1 MKMPDFINIFCW
13 RENFCWK
20 YFRKLQKFSVA
31 LRCVFNFLGR
41 KLFQEALGCASSFLN
56 IYVYLHLIHRFDP
69 EVDFQ

>member
-1 MKMPDFINIFCW
+1 
-13 RENFCWK
+13 
-20 YFRKLQKFSVA
+20 
-31 LRCVFNFLGR
+31 LGR